1 MTHASDSIGTS
12 LILHCRS
19 AWSADAAGKS
29 SGGSARSPAAG
40 QSGQSDRPAIILDG
54 PTSSGSVS
62 ASSRLTCGQW
72 TCTAEWMC
80 RQTRSARARA
90 WACLSRNANEAAGST
105 ELGRMW
111 AGRIGQ
117 AHSPLRFASRTASAR
132 CMHQRRTC
140 AGLHPRCLESPSMRI
155 DSEQISATR
164 RESCSAA
171 RGATAPASPERLRRW
186 VHAYLIRPRTI
197 SCEHLDAAF
206 SAALLAAVAKLHV
219 SSADVYP
226 ARRIQ
231 SRSSRDVPE
240 SVRSCRT
247 RAEWTSRHPFR
258 H

>member
-40 QSGQSDRPAIILDG
+40 QSGQSDRSSIILDG

-62 ASSRLTCGQW
+62 AFGRLTCGQW

-105 ELGRMW
+105 VLGRMW

-132 CMHQRRTC
+132 PMHQRRTC
-140 AGLHPRCLESPSMRI
+140 AGLHPRCLGSPSMRI
-155 DSEQISATR
+155 DGGTDL
-164 RESCSAA
+164 
-171 RGATAPASPERLRRW
+171 G
-186 VHAYLIRPRTI
+186 
-197 SCEHLDAAF
+197 D
-206 SAALLAAVAKLHV
+206 
-219 SSADVYP
+219 
-226 ARRIQ
+226 
-231 SRSSRDVPE
+231 
-240 SVRSCRT
+240 
-247 RAEWTSRHPFR
+247 
-258 H
+258 